1 MAEVNELGRPMPEL
15 GKVDRVGV
23 KAIWEHEAH
32 DFTPWL
38 ARHLD
43 LLGDALGMEL
53 DFVQREAAVGPF
65 SLDILAQ
72 ERHTREK
79 VAIENQL
86 EWTDHTHLGQILVYA
101 AGHDARTVIWV
112 TPHFRDEHRAAID
125 WLNNWTPEE
134 IAFYGVEVSAI
145 KIGESLPAPVFR
157 PVAFPNDW
165 SKQTKRGSTAALS
178 PDREKELQ
186 FFVPLSERL
195 VRSGAVPQVDKHHGL
210 PRFVSSGFPYATYG
224 IECYRQRVSVY
235 LWLNAGKGESTNR
248 IFDALEGDSAE
259 IEAELEADWVWER
272 HGNHAWARVRI
283 DTPGSL
289 HDPPEKLEELQSWVV
304 ERLPRFI
311 AALNPRLERIINE
324 LQAERSAADDEA
336 PEGEPDNA

>member
-1 MAEVNELGRPMPEL
+1 MTETNELGRRMPEL
-15 GKVDRVGV
+15 GKIDRVGV
-23 KAIWEHEAH
+23 KTIWPHEAH

-72 ERHTREK
+72 NRVTGEK

-101 AGHDARTVIWV
+101 AGHDARAVIWV
-112 TPHFRDEHRAAID
+112 TPHFQEEHRAAID
-125 WLNNWTPEE
+125 WLNHWTPEE
-134 IAFYGVEVSAI
+134 IAFFGVEVSAI

-165 SKQTKRGSTAALS
+165 SKQAKRPL
-178 PDREKELQ
+178 PDPDKEKQLR
-186 FFVPLSERL
+186 FFLPLSERL
-195 VRSGAVPQVDKHHGL
+195 VREKVVPKVLKHRGIPCVVPSGIPHC
-210 PRFVSSGFPYATYG
+210 TYG
-224 IECYRQRVSVY
+224 IERYGERVSVY
-235 LWLNAGKGESTNR
+235 LWINAGNGESTNR
-248 IFDALEGDSAE
+248 IFDALESDSTAIQAE
-259 IEAELEADWVWER
+259 VDAKWVWER
-272 HGNHAWARVRI
+272 FGNHAWACVRI

-289 HDPPEKLEELQSWVV
+289 DDPPEKVAEDQSWVV
-304 ERLPRFI
+304 ENLPKFI
-311 AALNPRLERIINE
+311 DALNPRLEPVVGA
-324 LQAERSAADDEA
+324 LQAERSATPDADA
-336 PEGEPDNA
+336 PEDAPDA

>member
-15 GKVDRVGV
+15 GKIDQVEVRG
-23 KAIWEHEAH
+23 IWPHEAH

-38 ARHLD
+38 ANHLD

-53 DFVQREAAVGPF
+53 EFVQREAAVGPF

-72 ERHTREK
+72 ERITGEK

-112 TPHFRDEHRAAID
+112 TPHFTDEHRAAID
-125 WLNNWTPEE
+125 WLNNWTHEE
-134 IAFYGVEVSAI
+134 IAFFGVEVSAI

-165 SKQTKRGSTAALS
+165 AKQAKRKATAASS

-186 FFVPLSERL
+186 FFVPLSESLLRQGFANKVYKYNGTPHL
-195 VRSGAVPQVDKHHGL
+195 FPSGLRA
-210 PRFVSSGFPYATYG
+210 YTTYG
-224 IECYRQRVSVY
+224 VDFNKGLSAYVWI
-235 LWLNAGKGESTNR
+235 NAGSGTVTNR
-248 IFDALEGDSAE
+248 IFDELREEAETLETEIDAEWFWDRYGGRAWASLGIRTDGSLDDLPERGEEFQSWALEH
-259 IEAELEADWVWER
+259 L
-272 HGNHAWARVRI
+272 
-283 DTPGSL
+283 P
-289 HDPPEKLEELQSWVV
+289 KLKAV
-304 ERLPRFI
+304 
-311 AALNPRLERIINE
+311 LNPRLERIIDDV
-324 LQAERSAADDEA
+324 QAERSTAESE
-336 PEGEPDNA
+336 PTEGEPGNA